1 MINRKKPLD
10 SAKSYQRGKPF
21 LLLCQISM
29 ASNSKKRLL
38 DNDLNQGFIRKHR
51 HHHSPSSSSITK
63 KPSFQS
69 YLETPNLPPT
79 IKLLCEIIAN
89 TPSHNVESVLDA
101 TVIRV
106 KQTDV
111 EQVLKLSYS
120 SPGSAVKF
128 FRWAGLQL
136 NDKHSPYSWN
146 LVVDLLG
153 KNSMF
158 DAMWGAI
165 KSMKRENLVSLA
177 TFASVFSSY
186 VIVDRVKEAIMTFE
200 VMDQYGCTRNV
211 VALNS
216 LLSAICREGRTFDAV
231 EFLHVAKNRILP
243 DADSYAIL
251 LEGWEKEMNVASA
264 RTTFA
269 DMVSMVGWDP
279 RNVPAYDTFL
289 STLLMGY
296 DGLREAMKHFDTMK
310 DRGCFPGVKFFR
322 LALEECLKC
331 NDVRAAMLIWETLV
345 ARVGFRPDIQLYNL
359 MIGIHCY
366 DNQTDIANKFLDEM
380 IYNGVFPDSQT
391 YNVLF
396 QYLIKYKKL
405 KEASFVL
412 NEMIKN
418 EFFPNKT
425 NCNAAIKAYM
435 DSKEPY
441 MAIKVWKCMMEN
453 YGESDL
459 EEAGNMLVVELRY
472 HHMVPEAVKYAEV
485 MIEKGIKLTSSS
497 LSKLKQMLNEEKKPI
512 LYEELLRKWKA
523 HRVD

>member
-1 MINRKKPLD
+1 
-10 SAKSYQRGKPF
+10 
-21 LLLCQISM
+21 M
-29 ASNSKKRLL
+29 ASNSKKRQL
-38 DNDLNQGFIRKHR
+38 DNDHHQDPIRKQHH

-63 KPSFQS
+63 KPSFPS
-69 YLETPNLPPT
+69 YLETPNIPPT

-89 TPSHNVESVLDA
+89 TPSQNVESVLDA

-216 LLSAICREGRTFDAV
+216 LLSAICRDGRTFDAS
-231 EFLHVAKNRILP
+231 EFLHVAKIRIRP
-243 DADSYAIL
+243 DADTYAIL
-251 LEGWEKEMNVASA
+251 LEGWEKEMNVVGA
-264 RTTFA
+264 RETFA
-269 DMVSMVGWDP
+269 DMVSMMGWDP
-279 RNVPAYDTFL
+279 MNVPAYDTFL
-289 STLLMGY
+289 STLLMGR
-296 DGLREAMKHFDTMK
+296 DGLHEAMKFLDKME

-322 LALEECLKC
+322 LALEECFKC
-331 NDVRAAMLIWETLV
+331 NDLRAARLIWETLV
-345 ARVGFRPDIQLYNL
+345 GRIGFRPDIQLYNL
-359 MIGIHCY
+359 MIALHCCN
-366 DNQTDIANKFLDEM
+366 NQTDIANKIVDEM

-396 QYLIKYKKL
+396 QYSMKYKKL
-405 KEASFVL
+405 KEASLVF

-418 EFFPNKT
+418 EFIPSKA
-425 NCNAAIKAYM
+425 NCNAAIRAYM
-435 DSKEPY
+435 ESKEPY

-453 YGESDL
+453 YCKSDL
-459 EEAGNMLVVELRY
+459 EEAGNTLVAELGY

-497 LSKLKQMLNEEKKPI
+497 LAKLKQMLNQERKPYV
-512 LYEELLRKWKA
+512 YEELLRKWKA
-523 HRVD
+523 HQVG

>member
-1 MINRKKPLD
+1 
-10 SAKSYQRGKPF
+10 
-21 LLLCQISM
+21 M
-29 ASNSKKRLL
+29 ASNSKKRQLN
-38 DNDLNQGFIRKHR
+38 NDLNQGLIRKHR
-51 HHHSPSSSSITK
+51 HHHSPSSSSISK

-146 LVVDLLG
+146 LVVD
-153 KNSMF
+153 
-158 DAMWGAI
+158 
-165 KSMKRENLVSLA
+165 
-177 TFASVFSSY
+177 
-186 VIVDRVKEAIMTFE
+186 
-200 VMDQYGCTRNV
+200 
-211 VALNS
+211 
-216 LLSAICREGRTFDAV
+216 
-231 EFLHVAKNRILP
+231 
-243 DADSYAIL
+243 L

-359 MIGIHCY
+359 MIAIHCY

-418 EFFPNKT
+418 EFFPNKA

-497 LSKLKQMLNEEKKPI
+497 LSKLKQMLTEEKKPI

>member
-1 MINRKKPLD
+1 
-10 SAKSYQRGKPF
+10 
-21 LLLCQISM
+21 M
-29 ASNSKKRLL
+29 ASNRKKRLL
-38 DNDLNQGFIRKHR
+38 DNDPNQDLIRKRH
-51 HHHSPSSSSITK
+51 HHHSPSSSSTTK

-69 YLETPNLPPT
+69 YHEAPNLPPS

-200 VMDQYGCTRNV
+200 VMDQYGCPRDV
-211 VALNS
+211 FALNS
-216 LLSAICREGRTFDAV
+216 LLSAICRDGRTFDAV
-231 EFLHVAKNRILP
+231 EFLHVAKTRILP

-251 LEGWEKEMNVASA
+251 LEGWEKEMNAASA
-264 RTTFA
+264 KKTFA
-269 DMVSMVGWDP
+269 DM
-279 RNVPAYDTFL
+279 
-289 STLLMGY
+289 
-296 DGLREAMKHFDTMK
+296 
-310 DRGCFPGVKFFR
+310 DRGCLPGVKFFR

-331 NDVRAAMLIWETLV
+331 NDIRAAMLIWETLV
-345 ARVGFRPDIQLYNL
+345 Y
-359 MIGIHCY
+359 
-366 DNQTDIANKFLDEM
+366 E
-380 IYNGVFPDSQT
+380 
-391 YNVLF
+391 
-396 QYLIKYKKL
+396 KL
-405 KEASFVL
+405 KEASLVF

-497 LSKLKQMLNEEKKPI
+497 LSKLKQMLGEEKK
-512 LYEELLRKWKA
+512 A
-523 HRVD
+523 NFV

>member
-1 MINRKKPLD
+1 
-10 SAKSYQRGKPF
+10 
-21 LLLCQISM
+21 
-29 ASNSKKRLL
+29 
-38 DNDLNQGFIRKHR
+38 
-51 HHHSPSSSSITK
+51 
-63 KPSFQS
+63 
-69 YLETPNLPPT
+69 
-79 IKLLCEIIAN
+79 
-89 TPSHNVESVLDA
+89 
-101 TVIRV
+101 
-106 KQTDV
+106 
-111 EQVLKLSYS
+111 
-120 SPGSAVKF
+120 
-128 FRWAGLQL
+128 
-136 NDKHSPYSWN
+136 
-146 LVVDLLG
+146 
-153 KNSMF
+153 
-158 DAMWGAI
+158 
-165 KSMKRENLVSLA
+165 
-177 TFASVFSSY
+177 
-186 VIVDRVKEAIMTFE
+186 
-200 VMDQYGCTRNV
+200 
-211 VALNS
+211 
-216 LLSAICREGRTFDAV
+216 
-231 EFLHVAKNRILP
+231 
-243 DADSYAIL
+243 
-251 LEGWEKEMNVASA
+251 MNVASA

>member
-1 MINRKKPLD
+1 
-10 SAKSYQRGKPF
+10 
-21 LLLCQISM
+21 M
-29 ASNSKKRLL
+29 ASNSKKRPL
-38 DNDLNQGFIRKHR
+38 DSDLNQNLIRKHH
-51 HHHSPSSSSITK
+51 HHHSPSSSSITR
-63 KPSFQS
+63 KPSFPS

-79 IKLLCEIIAN
+79 IKILCEIIAN
-89 TPSHNVESVLDA
+89 TPSHNVEPVLDA

-128 FRWAGLQL
+128 FRWAGSQL

-146 LVVDLLG
+146 LVVD
-153 KNSMF
+153 
-158 DAMWGAI
+158 
-165 KSMKRENLVSLA
+165 
-177 TFASVFSSY
+177 
-186 VIVDRVKEAIMTFE
+186 
-200 VMDQYGCTRNV
+200 
-211 VALNS
+211 
-216 LLSAICREGRTFDAV
+216 
-231 EFLHVAKNRILP
+231 
-243 DADSYAIL
+243 L

-310 DRGCFPGVKFFR
+310 DRGCFPGVRFFR

-331 NDVRAAMLIWETLV
+331 NDIRAAMLIWETLV

-359 MIGIHCY
+359 MIAIHCY

-453 YGESDL
+453 YSESDL

>member
-1 MINRKKPLD
+1 M
-10 SAKSYQRGKPF
+10 
-21 LLLCQISM
+21 
-29 ASNSKKRLL
+29 
-38 DNDLNQGFIRKHR
+38 
-51 HHHSPSSSSITK
+51 
-63 KPSFQS
+63 
-69 YLETPNLPPT
+69 
-79 IKLLCEIIAN
+79 
-89 TPSHNVESVLDA
+89 ESVLDA

-146 LVVDLLG
+146 LVVD
-153 KNSMF
+153 
-158 DAMWGAI
+158 
-165 KSMKRENLVSLA
+165 
-177 TFASVFSSY
+177 
-186 VIVDRVKEAIMTFE
+186 
-200 VMDQYGCTRNV
+200 
-211 VALNS
+211 
-216 LLSAICREGRTFDAV
+216 
-231 EFLHVAKNRILP
+231 
-243 DADSYAIL
+243 L

-359 MIGIHCY
+359 MIAIHCY

-418 EFFPNKT
+418 EFFPNIT
-425 NCNAAIKAYM
+425 NCNAAIKA
-435 DSKEPY
+435 
-441 MAIKVWKCMMEN
+441 
-453 YGESDL
+453 
-459 EEAGNMLVVELRY
+459 
-472 HHMVPEAVKYAEV
+472 
-485 MIEKGIKLTSSS
+485 
-497 LSKLKQMLNEEKKPI
+497 
-512 LYEELLRKWKA
+512 
-523 HRVD
+523 

>member
-1 MINRKKPLD
+1 
-10 SAKSYQRGKPF
+10 
-21 LLLCQISM
+21 M
-29 ASNSKKRLL
+29 ASNRKKRLL
-38 DNDLNQGFIRKHR
+38 DNDPNQDLIRKRH
-51 HHHSPSSSSITK
+51 HHHSPSSSSTTK

-69 YLETPNLPPT
+69 YHEAPNLPPS

-186 VIVDRVKEAIMTFE
+186 VIVDKVKEAIMTFE
-200 VMDQYGCTRNV
+200 VMDQYGCPRDV
-211 VALNS
+211 FALNS
-216 LLSAICREGRTFDAV
+216 LLSAICRDGRTFDAV
-231 EFLHVAKNRILP
+231 EFLHVAKTRILP

-251 LEGWEKEMNVASA
+251 LEGWEKEMNAASA
-264 RTTFA
+264 KKTFA

-289 STLLMGY
+289 STLLVGH
-296 DGLREAMKHFDTMK
+296 DGLREAMKHFDMMK
-310 DRGCFPGVKFFR
+310 DRGCLPGVK
-322 LALEECLKC
+322 
-331 NDVRAAMLIWETLV
+331 
-345 ARVGFRPDIQLYNL
+345 PDIKLYNL
-359 MIGIHCY
+359 MIALHCY
-366 DNQTDIANKFLDEM
+366 DKQTDIANKFFDEM

-396 QYLIKYKKL
+396 QYLIKYEKL
-405 KEASFVL
+405 KEASLVF

-497 LSKLKQMLNEEKKPI
+497 LSKLKQMLGEEKKPI

>member
-1 MINRKKPLD
+1 
-10 SAKSYQRGKPF
+10 
-21 LLLCQISM
+21 M

-38 DNDLNQGFIRKHR
+38 DIDLNQGLNRKHR

-106 KQTDV
+106 NQTDV

-146 LVVDLLG
+146 LVVDLL
-153 KNSMF
+153 
-158 DAMWGAI
+158 
-165 KSMKRENLVSLA
+165 
-177 TFASVFSSY
+177 
-186 VIVDRVKEAIMTFE
+186 
-200 VMDQYGCTRNV
+200 
-211 VALNS
+211 
-216 LLSAICREGRTFDAV
+216 
-231 EFLHVAKNRILP
+231 
-243 DADSYAIL
+243 
-251 LEGWEKEMNVASA
+251 EGWEKEMNVASA

-289 STLLMGY
+289 STLLKGY
-296 DGLREAMKHFDTMK
+296 DGLREAMKHFDIMK

-331 NDVRAAMLIWETLV
+331 NDIRAAMLIWETLV

-359 MIGIHCY
+359 MIAIHCY

-380 IYNGVFPDSQT
+380 IYNEVFPDSQT

-412 NEMIKN
+412 SEMIKN
-418 EFFPNKT
+418 EFFPTKT

-485 MIEKGIKLTSSS
+485 MIERGIKLTSSS

-523 HRVD
+523 HRFSCGFSFAMPAGFFLVYVTCGSLAI